1 MYFADG
7 TEHFLASFVGR
18 SLPVKLGVFKWLVKL
33 RTGRKHS
40 GGKCNEVSSTQKL
53 GTVTSWAGPL
63 LEPLVAAQCGY
74 RAGSNQM

>member
-1 MYFADG
+1 M
-7 TEHFLASFVGR
+7 
-18 SLPVKLGVFKWLVKL
+18 FKWLVKL

-74 RAGSNQM
+74 RTGSNQM